1 VGARTNDHV
10 FKPIEGKRLAQT
22 IAVMTE
28 DGSLGGRG
36 KVTDVL
42 PEIVSRCAT
51 EVVYAAGS
59 RETLRAVAGLCRD
72 RRLPALVA
80 VEEAMACGVGL
91 CMSCV
96 VPVQRAD
103 GKGYDNLRA
112 CIDGPALNP
121 ARILWDRW
129 VGDEPRM
136 IPTPPEGFPPV
147 KSWPG

>member
-1 VGARTNDHV
+1 
-10 FKPIEGKRLAQT
+10 
-22 IAVMTE
+22 
-28 DGSLGGRG
+28 
-36 KVTDVL
+36 
-42 PEIVSRCAT
+42 
-51 EVVYAAGS
+51 
-59 RETLRAVAGLCRD
+59 
-72 RRLPALVA
+72 
-80 VEEAMACGVGL
+80 MACGVGL